1 MAAASWG
8 GNTDKAQV
16 ARASAT
22 GGYCII
28 ARHVC
33 GFRVQDLEF
42 VV

>member
-1 MAAASWG
+1 MSAEFVAQVAR
-8 GNTDKAQV
+8 AQV